1 MLGQIDRIG
10 TITPGKQADLVLVDA
25 RLPNMQ
31 PLHDPINAALMQ
43 TSLANIDSVMVAGRW
58 RKRGGR
64 LVDGRQA
71 VLDPETWLAPLRES
85 GRRLAAAVGWHSQ
98 HESTLHAH

>member
-1 MLGQIDRIG
+1 
-10 TITPGKQADLVLVDA
+10 
-25 RLPNMQ
+25 
-31 PLHDPINAALMQ
+31 MQ

-64 LVDGRQA
+64 LVDERQA

-85 GRRLAAAVGWHSQ
+85 GRRLVAAVGCYPKHDGSLQ
-98 HESTLHAH
+98 AH